1 MMGERDRGDAGES
14 AYLRALAKI
23 VRPGS
28 VLLALAIL
36 LKLIHLYAP
45 HWLGPWAQVCASIP
59 DGLALGIAMT
69 WVQEVL
75 PESAMTRLAPAGLG
89 VAVLGLMG
97 GMHALD
103 NHQRLLGVVWG
114 SAIGCLWLTRAVGE
128 VAKRTAVDAIALLA
142 MIFCVSYLGEV
153 AHGGSHQA
161 IGIMLGFAALACAVI
176 GGGIGRSFGREGP
189 GWLGIRAVLLLAI
202 SAWVIFTRYV
212 QSPGLAWAATLSAA
226 AACIAVWQVTA
237 SGGSPMGFLISCVI
251 WLGVATFAFGQDRG
265 YGMAVAA
272 VVGLASLVVLGNRR
286 AVLTIGPLIGLV
298 LYRALREL
306 HQDVTRA
313 FDIGQH
319 YAILGIL
326 LAIFLVLIPLAWMAE
341 RTEERGPTRAL
352 AIALAGAITVAA
364 TLALGVFL
372 GAKGM
377 VGLLVGLGLAPVVS
391 GLAAEVRTTALAW
404 GVTLSVTL
412 LVSFNVLSPWLNMER
427 DDKLSLFYWVGIVLA
442 LGIVVTLALGGK
454 ARRPAHSG
462 AQP

>member
-1 MMGERDRGDAGES
+1 MLGERDRGDGAES

-23 VRPGS
+23 ARPGS
-28 VLLALAIL
+28 ALLALAIL
-36 LKLIHLYAP
+36 LKLVHLYAS
-45 HWLGPWAQVCASIP
+45 HWLGPWAQLCAGIP
-59 DGLALGIAMT
+59 DGLVLGIAMT
-69 WVQEVL
+69 WLQEVL

-114 SAIGCLWLTRAVGE
+114 SAIGCLWLTRAAGE
-128 VAKRTAVDAIALLA
+128 VAKRTAGDAIALLA
-142 MIFCVSYLGEV
+142 TIFCASYLGEV

-212 QSPGLAWAATLSAA
+212 HSPGLAWSATLSAA
-226 AACIAVWQVTA
+226 AACVAVWQVAT
-237 SGGSPMGFLISCVI
+237 SGSSPIGFLVSCVI

-286 AVLTIGPLIGLV
+286 AVLTIGPLVGLV
-298 LYRALREL
+298 LYRTLREL

-326 LAIFLVLIPLAWMAE
+326 LAIFLVLIPLAWTAD
-341 RTEERGPTRAL
+341 RTEERGAKRAL
-352 AIALAGAITVAA
+352 AIALAGSMTVAA
-364 TLALGVFL
+364 TVVLGVFL

-412 LVSFNVLSPWLNMER
+412 LVSFNVVSPWLNMER
-427 DDKLSLFYWVGIVLA
+427 DDKLSLFYWVGIALA
-442 LGIVVTLALGGK
+442 LGVVATLALGGRS
-454 ARRPAHSG
+454 RRSVHTG